1 VLQQQLSDDC
11 NGRRKDHIMPINTG
25 VCQVWPTDFRCHD
38 IPDTI
43 PEDQRTGFI
52 RAASD
57 YLWAMTGRRL
67 GASCPIV
74 VRPCRKSCVDD
85 ALASRW
91 ILLNHGVARTGGWV
105 PYISG
110 GEFRNASICG
120 CRTTCHC
127 GDEICEVELVGPVY
141 DIQTVDIGGHV
152 LTDEQ
157 YRLYDGRFLARVTD
171 GTADPAVNRC
181 WPACQ
186 DLSREAGRPDTF
198 SITYRTGVPVPQLG
212 VLAVSSL
219 AAHFMRGCGGGCGCG
234 VGTRQNLQR
243 LSRQGVELEFAD
255 AQQVF
260 SDGRTGIEIVDQF
273 IRAFNPHGLASPMRV
288 LSPDAPRYPRLET
301 IINQQDL

>member
-1 VLQQQLSDDC
+1 
-11 NGRRKDHIMPINTG
+11 MPINTG

-43 PEDQRTGFI
+43 PEDQRTAFI

-67 GASCPIV
+67 GPSCPIV

-85 ALASRW
+85 ALANRW
-91 ILLNHGVARTGGWV
+91 ILFNHGVASTGDWI
-105 PYISG
+105 PYISD

-127 GDEICEVELVGPVY
+127 GDEMCEVELVGPVY
-141 DIQTVDIGGHV
+141 DVQSVRIDGHE
-152 LTDEQ
+152 LTDDQ
-157 YRLYDGRFLARVTD
+157 YSLYNGRFLARNPGILGYDETKD
-171 GTADPAVNRC
+171 RC

-186 DLSREAGRPDTF
+186 DLSKAAGQDGTF
-198 SITYRTGVPVPQLG
+198 DITYRIGTPVPALG
-212 VLAVSSL
+212 ILAVSSL
-219 AAHFMRGCGGGCGCG
+219 AAHFMRGCGDGCGCG

-260 SDGRTGIEIVDQF
+260 TDGRTGIEIVDQF
-273 IRAFNPHGLASPMRV
+273 IRAWNPHGLASPMRV
-288 LSPDAPRYPRLET
+288 LSPDAPRYPRVET